1 MGKNKD
7 ITQTECKKIYRM
19 STRRMSAVEIGKKIE
34 RDTRTIK
41 KVLNDYDSGRKSRS
55 DKGKFC
61 LSARD
66 KRKLKHTGRKF
77 PLETSKSVFQKAGL
91 PNF

>member
-1 MGKNKD
+1 MQIILYDSMGKNKD

-41 KVLNDYDSGRKSRS
+41 KVLND
-55 DKGKFC
+55 
-61 LSARD
+61 
-66 KRKLKHTGRKF
+66 
-77 PLETSKSVFQKAGL
+77 
-91 PNF
+91 